1 MPDSVVLLLVTVL
14 FAGWLVVLGR
24 WSR

>member
-1 MPDSVVLLLVTVL
+1 MPDSVMFLTAAVL